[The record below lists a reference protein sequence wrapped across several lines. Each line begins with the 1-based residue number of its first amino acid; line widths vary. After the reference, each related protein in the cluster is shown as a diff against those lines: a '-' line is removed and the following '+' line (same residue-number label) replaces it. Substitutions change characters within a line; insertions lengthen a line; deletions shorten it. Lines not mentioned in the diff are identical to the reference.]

1 MNGTMHK
8 WLLKSLGS
16 LSLASTVVLLPL
28 LLTGCGEESSTGT
41 VTPVPPPPPP
51 PPPAPPAPPAPPSPT
66 PTPVGRVIAISP
78 ADGTTN
84 VAINTRIVIRFSEP
98 VREGPLNQALSITSV
113 APQAG
118 RVPPREPI
126 AFNADRTEVTITFRE
141 PLSNDSVY
149 RVTISRAVPDLFASG
164 RSLPEDFVAT
174 FTTGNV
180 ALSGDP
186 ISLLPTQLAA
196 ITPITQGGQIFSSP
210 VVIPVGYGI
219 RRVGVAENLPVGV
232 YSDYRAVLSFPIPD
246 TIPRNAIVQGA
257 QLTLVQLPS
266 NNSATIPGFGDQG
279 LGFFFLDP
287 TPHNVTANNV
297 VFQEVTLGAPNNV
310 VSSDFFAPAS
320 SPTFVALSTNGNV
333 LGGDVS
339 AGPRT
344 ADVRPGVQRAVS
356 APGPRFYQVRLQC
369 AREVWNNQATPAFV
383 SVLAT
388 ASASVSVAAPT
399 ASASGTLG
407 PAILTGTLLVPANV
421 GVAAGVT
428 TAAVVDN
435 VLATATLDVA
445 GATTQIGF
453 GPFTATVSVSSA
465 LPGGGTVS
473 ASVPLTF
480 GSFTQSAQ
488 LPSTQVTQ
496 NFLAGFLSNIPPN
509 GNTFVVPKLTTGP
522 LGPGGTFTVPFGPL
536 VAPAGF
542 VAPTASVSAGA
553 GTGLTASVSFNVASP
568 VRYEVSQGATGTCRA
583 EFDREPATG
592 TGAGPI
598 TTARGPRLDITFTIP
613 R

>member
-16 LSLASTVVLLPL
+16 LSLASTAVLLPL

-41 VTPVPPPPPP
+41 VAPTPTPTPT
-51 PPPAPPAPPAPPSPT
+51 PPPAPTPPPT
-66 PTPVGRVIAISP
+66 PTAVGRVISISP
-78 ADGTTN
+78 ADGATN

-98 VREGPLNQALSITSV
+98 VREAPLAQALSITSV
-113 APQAG
+113 APQEG
-118 RVPPREPI
+118 RVPPRDI

-180 ALSGDP
+180 AVSGDP

-196 ITPITQGGQIFSSP
+196 IAYGGQVFSNP
-210 VVIPVGYGI
+210 VVVPVGFGI
-219 RRVGVAENLPVGV
+219 RRASAAENIPVGV
-232 YSDYRAVLSFPIPD
+232 YTDYRAVLSFPIP
-246 TIPRNAIVQGA
+246 TSIPANAVVQEA

-266 NNSATIPGFGDQG
+266 NDSVTIPMPSDDDDDNNDFESFTLTNDLGR
-279 LGFFFLDP
+279 GFFFLDP
-287 TPHNVTANNV
+287 TPHNLPSNNV
-297 VFQEVTLGAPNNV
+297 VFQEVTLGSPNNV

-320 SPTFVALSTNGNV
+320 SPTFVALSINGNV

-356 APGPRFYQVRLQC
+356 GSRFYQVRLQC
-369 AREVWNNQATPAFV
+369 AREVWNNQATPVFLVTTSTTLVTTTGIVTATQRFSETTTQTFAISGVV
-383 SVLAT
+383 SAT
-388 ASASVSVAAPT
+388 FSASLTGAQSF
-399 ASASGTLG
+399 SASGTISG
-407 PAILTGTLLVPANV
+407 
-421 GVAAGVT
+421 
-428 TAAVVDN
+428 
-435 VLATATLDVA
+435 
-445 GATTQIGF
+445 
-453 GPFTATVSVSSA
+453 TVSVA
-465 LPGGGTVS
+465 GDVDGTPFTVS
-473 ASVPLTF
+473 ATASF
-480 GSFTQSAQ
+480 SFTSYITASFSETSVASVTAPVSITGTVVGFQTSSEVVTVSGSVTASATTTVS
-488 LPSTQVTQ
+488 PFTR
-496 NFLAGFLSNIPPN
+496 LSPPN
-509 GNTFVVPKLTTGP
+509 D
-522 LGPGGTFTVPFGPL
+522 
-536 VAPAGF
+536 GF
-542 VAPTASVSAGA
+542 
-553 GTGLTASVSFNVASP
+553 
-568 VRYEVSQGATGTCRA
+568 EVSQGPSGVCRA

-598 TTARGPRLDITFTIP
+598 TTARGPRLDIRFVIP

>member
-369 AREVWNNQATPAFV
+369 AKEVWNNQATPVFPSGSTFVTTFASTSSITVTNSVSGRASGSLFFQAVGPVTVGVTGARQGPANNNVYTVALNNPVTVTIAFFPIDPITV
-383 SVLAT
+383 SFSAAGSTFSAFLPTSSTT
-388 ASASVSVAAPT
+388 ASQTGLVFSQFFGQTISFSLTPPPQELPDAASTTLT
-399 ASASGTLG
+399 AG
-407 PAILTGTLLVPANV
+407 PL
-421 GVAAGVT
+421 
-428 TAAVVDN
+428 
-435 VLATATLDVA
+435 A
-445 GATTQIGF
+445 GAN
-453 GPFTATVSVSSA
+453 
-465 LPGGGTVS
+465 
-473 ASVPLTF
+473 PLSQTF
-480 GSFTQSAQ
+480 SY
-488 LPSTQVTQ
+488 
-496 NFLAGFLSNIPPN
+496 
-509 GNTFVVPKLTTGP
+509 
-522 LGPGGTFTVPFGPL
+522 
-536 VAPAGF
+536 
-542 VAPTASVSAGA
+542 TASVSTSFTVSDVIATTSTSTAEAPADTAG
-553 GTGLTASVSFNVASP
+553 F
-568 VRYEVSQGATGTCRA
+568 EISQGATGTCRA
-583 EFDREPATG
+583 EFDKEPATG
-592 TGAGPI
+592 TGAAPI
-598 TTARGPRLDITFTIP
+598 TTARGPRLDITFTVP

>member
-28 LLTGCGEESSTGT
+28 LLTGCGESSTGT

-51 PPPAPPAPPAPPSPT
+51 PPPAPPAPPAPPPPT
-66 PTPVGRVIAISP
+66 PTPVGRVIAITP

-84 VAINTRIVIRFSEP
+84 VPITTSIVIRFSEP
-98 VREGPLNQALSITSV
+98 VREAPFTQALSITSV

-118 RVPPREPI
+118 VVPARDL
-126 AFNADRTEVTITFRE
+126 AFNADRTQVTITFRT
-141 PLSNDSVY
+141 PLTNDAVY
-149 RVTISRAVPDLFASG
+149 RVVISRAVPDLFASG

-180 ALSGDP
+180 AVSGDP

-196 ITPITQGGQIFSSP
+196 ITPGGQVFSNP
-210 VVIPVGYGI
+210 VVVPVGYGI
-219 RRVGVAENLPVGV
+219 RRAGVAENLPVGV
-232 YSDYRAVLSFPIPD
+232 YSDYRAVLSFPIPAS
-246 TIPRNAIVQGA
+246 IPGNAVVQAA

-266 NNSATIPGFGDQG
+266 NDSAVFGDFG
-279 LGFFFLDP
+279 DRGRGFFFLDP
-287 TPHNVTANNV
+287 TPHNLPSNNV

-320 SPTFVALSTNGNV
+320 TPTFVALSINGNV

-344 ADVRPGVQRAVS
+344 ADVRPGVQRSVS

-369 AREVWNNQATPAFV
+369 AREVWNNQATPVFLVTTGTTSVTTTGIVTATQRFNVTATQTFAITGVASATVSQTVTGAVTLPFTQSFTASGTISGTAVATRTESFVTDGVTRSRELTFTFSVSQTATFSASASLTVGFGATSEVSATVSAAFTGTV
-383 SVLAT
+383 VGSETRSETVTVTGSVT
-388 ASASVSVAAPT
+388 ASATTTVS
-399 ASASGTLG
+399 
-407 PAILTGTLLVPANV
+407 
-421 GVAAGVT
+421 
-428 TAAVVDN
+428 
-435 VLATATLDVA
+435 
-445 GATTQIGF
+445 
-453 GPFTATVSVSSA
+453 PFTRLS
-465 LPGGGTVS
+465 P
-473 ASVPLTF
+473 P
-480 GSFTQSAQ
+480 
-488 LPSTQVTQ
+488 
-496 NFLAGFLSNIPPN
+496 NAGF
-509 GNTFVVPKLTTGP
+509 
-522 LGPGGTFTVPFGPL
+522 
-536 VAPAGF
+536 
-542 VAPTASVSAGA
+542 
-553 GTGLTASVSFNVASP
+553 
-568 VRYEVSQGATGTCRA
+568 EVSQGPSGVCRA

>member
-28 LLTGCGEESSTGT
+28 LLTGCGESSTGT

-51 PPPAPPAPPAPPSPT
+51 PPPAPPAPPPPPPTPTPT
-66 PTPVGRVIAISP
+66 PTPVGRVISISP
-78 ADGTTN
+78 ADGATN

-180 ALSGDP
+180 AVSGDP

-196 ITPITQGGQIFSSP
+196 LTPTGQVFSNP
-210 VVIPVGYGI
+210 TAIPVGFGI
-219 RRVGVAENLPVGV
+219 RRAGAAENLPVGV
-232 YSDYRAVLSFPIPD
+232 YDDYRAVLSFPIPAS
-246 TIPRNAIVQGA
+246 IPGNAVVQAA

-266 NNSATIPGFGDQG
+266 NNSATIPGFGDRG

-287 TPHNVTANNV
+287 TPHNLPANNV

-320 SPTFVALSTNGNV
+320 SPTFVALSISGNV
-333 LGGDVS
+333 LGNDVS

-388 ASASVSVAAPT
+388 ASASVSVAPPT

-407 PAILTGTLLVPANV
+407 PAILTGTLQVPAAA
-421 GVAAGVT
+421 AAGTGVG
-428 TAAVVDN
+428 TAAVQATA
-435 VLATATLDVA
+435 LATATLDVA
-445 GATTQIGF
+445 GGTTPVAF
-453 GPFTATVSVSSA
+453 GPFTTTVSVSNA

-473 ASVPLTF
+473 ASVLLTF

-488 LPSTQVTQ
+488 LPSTQVAQ
-496 NFLAGFLSNIPPN
+496 QFNAGFLSNIAT
-509 GNTFVVPKLTTGP
+509 GTFQVPKLTIGS
-522 LGPGGTFTVPFGPL
+522 LAVGDTFTFPFGPL

-542 VAPTASVSAGA
+542 VAPTASVSASA
-553 GTGLTASVSFNVASP
+553 AVTASVSFNVTSP
-568 VRYEVSQGATGTCRA
+568 VRFEVSQGATGTCRA